1 MWPRRRWRVR
11 YRRPAGARLQSSS
24 GGETELG
31 WLRRS
36 PGNDPCSA
44 RSSQRAVAGEKLRDD
59 PETLADYALAV
70 CRGIAYVTGATLGGA
85 FGVYVAT
92 GGAHASAFVAVIIA
106 FALVGFHMR
115 KGYRQVRGERG
126 AT

>member
-1 MWPRRRWRVR
+1 MMWSFTALVVFGVLSAAFVAWCAAATV
-11 YRRPAGARLQSSS
+11 GAASVLIH
-24 GGETELG
+24 
-31 WLRRS
+31 
-36 PGNDPCSA
+36 D
-44 RSSQRAVAGEKLRDD
+44 RDD
-59 PETLADYALAV
+59 PETLADWALYA

-115 KGYRQVRGERG
+115 KGYRQAGGGRD
-126 AT
+126 AA

>member
-1 MWPRRRWRVR
+1 MSVASAAIPYFILAVFGLAFAAFVAWCAAATV
-11 YRRPAGARLQSSS
+11 GAASVLIH
-24 GGETELG
+24 
-31 WLRRS
+31 
-36 PGNDPCSA
+36 D
-44 RSSQRAVAGEKLRDD
+44 RDD

-92 GGAHASAFVAVIIA
+92 GGAQASAFVAVIIA

>member
-1 MWPRRRWRVR
+1 MSALA
-11 YRRPAGARLQSSS
+11 AGISYALM
-24 GGETELG
+24 
-31 WLRRS
+31 
-36 PGNDPCSA
+36 
-44 RSSQRAVAGEKLRDD
+44 AVFGLAFAAFLAWCAAATVGAASVLIHDRDD

-92 GGAHASAFVAVIIA
+92 GGAQASAFVAVIIA

-115 KGYRQVRGERG
+115 KGYRQAGGGRD
-126 AT
+126 AA